1 MAQLDVKLTRS
12 SPLFFRVAPTRRPL
26 RCLRFK
32 AARIVASPAPSSSRI
47 VSSSPTLR
55 NRTHAPLRHVCPPS

>member
-12 SPLFFRVAPTRRPL
+12 SPLFLRVAPTRRPL

-47 VSSSPTLR
+47 VSDAT
-55 NRTHAPLRHVCPPS
+55 